1 MSTDCPQPT
10 RPVSARRRRVA
21 RRRQA
26 GCLLFLLI
34 LIALAVFVVRL
45 VFFSGNGEADAPHTA
60 ENELWITST
69 AFVYNNQSCRNLD
82 ELRQALTDTPPTDTV
97 RLIARDTYPSALALL
112 TELGIPYQ

>member
-1 MSTDCPQPT
+1 RLPSCFRVFSPFSAFGTRPLWYIFRFSFPMLYDTLEQAMFLSQRRSAMSTDCPQPT

-60 ENELWITST
+60 ENE
-69 AFVYNNQSCRNLD
+69 
-82 ELRQALTDTPPTDTV
+82 
-97 RLIARDTYPSALALL
+97 
-112 TELGIPYQ
+112 